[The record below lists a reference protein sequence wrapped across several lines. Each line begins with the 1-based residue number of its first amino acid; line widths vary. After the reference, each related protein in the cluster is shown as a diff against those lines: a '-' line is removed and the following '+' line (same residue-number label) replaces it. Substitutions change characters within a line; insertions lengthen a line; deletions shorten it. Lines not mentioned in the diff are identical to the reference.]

1 MTVPTHAS
9 STTSSVPTAPVA
21 SPEGRRRPSRRRR
34 AALLVAAVVGC
45 LLPTVWT
52 ANFIR
57 MLATGELADHRFHQL
72 TGQGLLLTSLWLGA
86 LVPMLVAGWR
96 GRRPATAPALLHLA
110 FVGVGTACAIA
121 APQGGALEL
130 MGLIGV
136 TGTVV
141 WLALPRRARLR
152 SAVDVAPLSLAPA
165 LLASAVVAP
174 YAVDQIAL
182 QHVATGLHADN
193 PHFFDMAWLTL
204 VLAVVGVLGA
214 LLRPARALQA
224 VSGAG
229 LAATGVAMLVLGEG
243 TTTGT
248 LFTVSGLLLAAAWA
262 LSSRR
267 ALTEIRHG
275 DGRR

>member
-121 APQGGALEL
+121 AQRAAQVVEAFVAHEALRE
-130 MGLIGV
+130 
-136 TGTVV
+136 
-141 WLALPRRARLR
+141 
-152 SAVDVAPLSLAPA
+152 
-165 LLASAVVAP
+165 
-174 YAVDQIAL
+174 
-182 QHVATGLHADN
+182 
-193 PHFFDMAWLTL
+193 F
-204 VLAVVGVLGA
+204 
-214 LLRPARALQA
+214 
-224 VSGAG
+224 
-229 LAATGVAMLVLGEG
+229 
-243 TTTGT
+243 
-248 LFTVSGLLLAAAWA
+248 
-262 LSSRR
+262 
-267 ALTEIRHG
+267 
-275 DGRR
+275 